1 MSGGGG
7 RRANTRLCNPG
18 LLPLSGSGSE
28 RVAAAPITQTVFR
41 GYSPWQALETQL
53 SPLAH
58 LRLKDVNGLM
68 LFPRLGPPPL
78 LLAFLNASHGSVS
91 NSFTRSL
98 DFKPSEAALP
108 L

>member
-7 RRANTRLCNPG
+7 RRANTGLCNPG

-28 RVAAAPITQTVFR
+28 RVAAAPITQTFFR

-53 SPLAH
+53 LSLVY

-68 LFPRLGPPPL
+68 LFPRLGPPPS
-78 LLAFLNASHGSVS
+78 LLAFLNASHSSVS

-98 DFKPSEAALP
+98 EAALSDLLGP
-108 L
+108 